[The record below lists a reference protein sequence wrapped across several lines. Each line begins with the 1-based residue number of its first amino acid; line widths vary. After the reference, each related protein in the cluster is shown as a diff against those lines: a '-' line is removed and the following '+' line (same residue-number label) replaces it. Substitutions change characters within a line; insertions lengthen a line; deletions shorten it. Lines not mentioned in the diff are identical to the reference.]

1 MDSTQ
6 PNGAAL
12 SISELV
18 KPYAK
23 KLETK
28 ADPNDI
34 LSGLWLD
41 LSANIPEPQP
51 LLKQGSA
58 NICTKGNFSCIT
70 GPAKSRKTYLISGM
84 VGALLC
90 DDEFLGLSGTND
102 TGTVLYID
110 TEQSLPHVQRVI
122 RRIHRIADFDTGRN
136 NDRLRVLCLRELKPE
151 DRISAVREG
160 IRRTNPAFC
169 VIDGVGDMMNDT
181 NSNTEAVAIATLL
194 LQITTQYDCH
204 ILTAIHTNPGTDKAR
219 GHIGSEVIRKAETV
233 ISVRKDG
240 DTSRVTATYCRDVE
254 FQEFAFI
261 INDEGLPE
269 LTDVPAS
276 TSKSIEL
283 ENLFAEILP
292 LPQTDTHNNLKSKVT
307 EKLGCAEKTARRRI
321 SDATECGILVKN
333 EAGYYHLR
341 HKTAND
347 DETLPF

>member
-1 MDSTQ
+1 MDSAQ

-23 KLETK
+23 KLEMK
-28 ADPNDI
+28 ADPGDI

-41 LSANIPEPQP
+41 LSEDVQEPQP
-51 LLKQGSA
+51 LLKQGDV
-58 NICTKGNFSCIT
+58 NVLTRGNFSCVT
-70 GPAKSRKTYLISGM
+70 GLAKSRKTFLLSA
-84 VGALLC
+84 VTGAFLC
-90 DDEFLGLSGTND
+90 DDEFMGFEGTTD
-102 TGTVLYID
+102 TGTVLYFD
-110 TEQSLPHVQRVI
+110 TEQSRPHVTKVV
-122 RRIHRIADFDTGRN
+122 RRIHQIAGFDDKVN
-136 NDRLRVLCLRELKPE
+136 NERLRVLCLRELMPE
-151 DRISAVREG
+151 DRTKAIMQAMEQVR
-160 IRRTNPAFC
+160 PALC
-169 VIDGVGDMMNDT
+169 VIDGVADLMTDT
-181 NSNTEAVAIATLL
+181 NSNTESVSIATML
-194 LQITTQYDCH
+194 LQLTTRYDCH
-204 ILTAIHTNPGTDKAR
+204 IITTIHTNPGGDKAR
-219 GHIGSEVIRKAETV
+219 GHIGSEVVRKAETV
-233 ISVRKDG
+233 MHVAKDG
-240 DTSRVTATYCRDVE
+240 ITSKVTAPYCRGIELQDL
-254 FQEFAFI
+254 AFV
-261 INDEGLPE
+261 INGAGLPE